1 MADLAVV
8 FHWPPSAMDG
18 MSLSELVA
26 WRSMAEKRARPPEH
40 SGKRGKR

>member
-18 MSLSELVA
+18 MALEELMM
-26 WRSMAEKRARPPEH
+26 WREEAALRNTPEQD
-40 SGKRGKR
+40 